1 MWSGTQVDVSPL
13 TMKLWIYTLA
23 ICLILGSHLFLT
35 PQAKAEPTFSFNSI
49 QSVVDIV
56 SPRLAHVTRSVS
68 ITFGVGNWTYLD
80 WGVWYEGKDVQIT
93 NASDAGGK
101 LGFLYPL
108 PGSDPTKPVLRI
120 LFRNAINGN
129 QSYDFSYQ
137 YDVTSSQDSLSWSET
152 LDASQIPIESL
163 TVTILLPVGYQPTG
177 LQPSSATEGQ
187 QNGRNYATW
196 SGTNLS
202 GVSDVGLTVGFTQQP
217 SSTAAS
223 IMNLLPYAAI
233 GVTMFSVAA
242 FGFTRFQMGRK
253 KRRTESYSVL
263 EKQAREAAVESPRAV
278 VPTGVPP
285 LDYLLNGGLPT
296 GTATLL
302 TSPACDERD
311 LILRRVIQTGIYSGE
326 ECLYLGKDPSKV
338 EDLIISAPLKLNV
351 VVTRADGR
359 AAGQSNIKVTGLD
372 LSTINI
378 DLMALL
384 QAAPAEASKRFCI
397 DLLDDLLLLHKS
409 ALTRRW
415 LTQLLS
421 RVKGLG
427 FTVLATLNSQMH
439 SSADLQAIVE
449 LFEGHIQLTEKVVD
463 DKSRM
468 VLRIQKMFRWKF
480 VDTEVALDRNKII

>member
-1 MWSGTQVDVSPL
+1 MN
-13 TMKLWIYTLA
+13 LWICTLA
-23 ICLILGSHLFLT
+23 ICLILSSHFIAV
-35 PQAKAEPTFSFNSI
+35 PQVRAESTFFFNSI

-56 SPRLAHVTRSVS
+56 SPRLAHVTRAVS

-80 WGVWYEGKDVQIT
+80 WGLWYEGKDVQVT
-93 NASDAGGK
+93 NASDATGK
-101 LGFLYPL
+101 LGFIYPL
-108 PGSDPTKPVLRI
+108 PGSDPTRPVLRI
-120 LFRNAINGN
+120 LFSKAINGN
-129 QSYDFSYQ
+129 LSYNFSYQ
-137 YDVTSSQDSLSWSET
+137 YEVTSSQDSFSWSET

-163 TVTILLPVGYQPTG
+163 IVTILLPEGYQPTG

-196 SGTNLS
+196 SGTNLV
-202 GVSDVGLTVGFTQQP
+202 GVSDVGLTVGFAQQT
-217 SSTAAS
+217 SSTSAS

-233 GVTMFSVAA
+233 GVTLFSVAA
-242 FGFTRFQMGRK
+242 YGFTRFQMGRK
-253 KRRTESYSVL
+253 KRRAESYSVL
-263 EKQAREAAVESPRAV
+263 EKEAREAAAESPRAV

-285 LDYLLNGGLPT
+285 LDYLLNGGLPA

-311 LILRRVIQTGIYSGE
+311 MILRRVIETGINSGG
-326 ECLYLGKDPSKV
+326 ECLYLGKDASKV
-338 EDLIISAPLKLNV
+338 EDLIASAPLKLKV
-351 VVTRADGR
+351 VVTRGDAR
-359 AAGQSNIKVTGLD
+359 AVGQSNVKVTGVD

-384 QAAPAEASKRFCI
+384 QGAPTEASKRLCI

-415 LTQLLS
+415 LTQLLP

-427 FTVLATLNSQMH
+427 YTVLATLNSQMH

-449 LFEGHIQLTEKVVD
+449 LFEGHIQLTEKAVN

-468 VLRIQKMFRWKF
+468 VLRVQKMFRWKF
-480 VDTEVALDRNKII
+480 LDTEAVLDRNKIM

>member
-1 MWSGTQVDVSPL
+1 
-13 TMKLWIYTLA
+13 MKLWICTLA
-23 ICLILGSHLFLT
+23 ICFILGSHLIAV
-35 PQAKAEPTFSFNSI
+35 PQVKAGSTFSFNSI
-49 QSVVDIV
+49 QTVVDIV

-68 ITFGVGNWTYLD
+68 IAFGIGNWSYLD
-80 WGVWYEGKDVQIT
+80 WGLWYEGKEVQVT

-101 LGFLYPL
+101 LGYVYPL

-129 QSYDFSYQ
+129 QSYNFSYQ

-163 TVTILLPVGYQPTG
+163 AVTILLPVGYQPTG
-177 LQPSSATEGQ
+177 LQPSSAREGQ
-187 QNGRNYATW
+187 QNGRNYAAW
-196 SGTNLS
+196 NGTNLL
-202 GVSDVGLTVGFTQQP
+202 GASDVGLTVGFTQQP
-217 SSTAAS
+217 STGLTITSV
-223 IMNLLPYAAI
+223 LPYAAI
-233 GVTMFSVAA
+233 GVTIFSIAA
-242 FGFTRFQMGRK
+242 FGFTRLQMGRK

-311 LILRRVIQTGIYSGE
+311 MILRRVIETGINSAE
-326 ECLYLGKDPSKV
+326 ECLYLGKDASKV
-338 EDLIISAPLKLNV
+338 EDLIASAPLKLKV

-359 AAGQSNIKVTGLD
+359 AAGQSNVNVTGVD

-384 QAAPAEASKRFCI
+384 QAAPAEASKRLCI

-427 FTVLATLNSQMH
+427 YTALATLNSQMH
-439 SSADLQAIVE
+439 STADLQAIVE
-449 LFEGHIQLTEKVVD
+449 LFEGHIQLTEKAVD

-468 VLRIQKMFRWKF
+468 VLRVQKMFRWKF
-480 VDTEVALDRNKII
+480 VDTEAVLDRNKIL